1 MAVNPRELCKKAI
14 AYVLLVI
21 IVLHML
27 WKYTVWNWPLA
38 NGRELIEKIE
48 KGLEECDAND

>member
-1 MAVNPRELCKKAI
+1 MSLRKLWKKAF

-21 IVLHML
+21 IVLCML

-38 NGRELIEKIE
+38 NGKELIEKIRR
-48 KGLEECDAND
+48 G